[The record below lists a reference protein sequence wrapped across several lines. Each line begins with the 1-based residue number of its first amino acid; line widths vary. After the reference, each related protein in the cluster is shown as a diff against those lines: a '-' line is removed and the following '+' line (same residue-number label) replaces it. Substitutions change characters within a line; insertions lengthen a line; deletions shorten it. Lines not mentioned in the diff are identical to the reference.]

1 MNSAFTSPFISLF
14 RSAILLAITAVAL
27 ILNSPLPAA
36 EPLAD
41 PEPLPAGAV
50 QIGHVDN
57 TAEGKQSYGGTGF
70 AVRFERP
77 VEVPRVVAVEIYAS
91 RYGLPRPPDEDFH
104 IYLLD
109 ENQKVLKD
117 LPIPYA
123 RVERG
128 QERWY
133 RFSFE
138 PVEVPRQFFVGLNFN
153 AHQTKGIYVGKDTD
167 VETSHSYTGTPESG
181 YKPVDAQ
188 LDWMVRVYVV
198 PDRR

>member
-1 MNSAFTSPFISLF
+1 MNPAFTRAFVSLT
-14 RSAILLAITAVAL
+14 RSAILLAIAAVAFTL
-27 ILNSPLPAA
+27 ESPLPAA
-36 EPLAD
+36 EPLAE

-70 AVRFERP
+70 GVRFERP
-77 VEVPRVVAVEIYAS
+77 AEVPRAVAVEIYAS
-91 RYGLPRPPDEDFH
+91 RYGLPRPPDEDFN

-117 LPIPYA
+117 LPFPYA

-138 PVEVPRQFFVGLNFN
+138 PVEVPEQFFVGLHFN

-167 VETSHSYTGTPESG
+167 VEKSHSYTGTPESG
-181 YKPVDAQ
+181 YKPVDGR